1 MSRTWYGWV
10 FMLAVVVLSAGG
22 LFAFRRLEAN
32 AKAARDTTT
41 AVLRDDDYA
50 TTSNT
55 FVPIARKP
63 ADYARFEAEDALW
76 RERNAKQYTLSELR
90 ARGDGSRSPRELLQ
104 DRVYENTRRGHHAQA
119 IADLERWV
127 ARHPNDERA
136 LLSLARL
143 LNETG
148 RNAEAVVRYRQ
159 LLDLKQRSGME

>member
-10 FMLAVVVLSAGG
+10 FLLAVVALSAGG

-32 AKAARDTTT
+32 AKAARATS
-41 AVLRDDDYA
+41 AVVLRADDHP
-50 TTSNT
+50 TTSNA
-55 FVPIARKP
+55 FVPIQRKP
-63 ADYARFEAEDALW
+63 ADYARFEAEDARW

-90 ARGDGSRSPRELLQ
+90 IRGDGSRSPRELLE
-104 DRVYENTRRGHHAQA
+104 DRVYENTRRGNHAQA

-148 RNAEAVVRYRQ
+148 RNAAAVARYQQ
-159 LLDLKQRSGME
+159 LLNLKQRSGME

>member
-1 MSRTWYGWV
+1 V
-10 FMLAVVVLSAGG
+10 
-22 LFAFRRLEAN
+22 
-32 AKAARDTTT
+32 
-41 AVLRDDDYA
+41 
-50 TTSNT
+50 
-55 FVPIARKP
+55 
-63 ADYARFEAEDALW
+63 
-76 RERNAKQYTLSELR
+76 
-90 ARGDGSRSPRELLQ
+90 RGDGSRSPRELLQ
-104 DRVYENTRRGHHAQA
+104 DRVYENTRRGNHAQA